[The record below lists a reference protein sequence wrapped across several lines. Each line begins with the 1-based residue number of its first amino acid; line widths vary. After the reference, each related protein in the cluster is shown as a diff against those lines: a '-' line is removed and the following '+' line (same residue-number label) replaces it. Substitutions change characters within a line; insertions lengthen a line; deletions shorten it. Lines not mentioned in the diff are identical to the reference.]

1 MGNEDYPTTAFAL
14 TLIGAI
20 ISMLYG
26 FVYVVI
32 GIYAVVGFS
41 MIDPRFAWYGSACLI
56 QAVIGGV
63 LAFIGAFMMK
73 DPEKVHTGGVLAI
86 ISAFLSIMGDLGGV
100 LTFFLLLIGGI
111 LALKWKGPEKKA
123 VILPPPPP
131 D

>member
-1 MGNEDYPTTAFAL
+1 MSNEDYPATAFAL

-20 ISMLYG
+20 LSMIYG

-32 GIYAVVGFS
+32 GIYVVVGFS
-41 MIDPRFAWYGSACLI
+41 MIDPRLAWYGSVCLI

-63 LAFIGAFMMK
+63 LGFIGAFMMK
-73 DPEKVHTGGVLAI
+73 DPDKVHTGGVLAI
-86 ISAFLSIMGDLGGV
+86 ISAFLSVMGV

-111 LALKWKGPEKKA
+111 LALTWKGPEKKA